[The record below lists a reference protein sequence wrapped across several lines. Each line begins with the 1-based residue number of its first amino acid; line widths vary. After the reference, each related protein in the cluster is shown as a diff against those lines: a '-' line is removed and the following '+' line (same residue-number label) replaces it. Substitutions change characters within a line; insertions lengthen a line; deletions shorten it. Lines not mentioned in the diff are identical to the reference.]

1 MSAIAH
7 ISGYQITEQIYRG
20 NRTLV
25 YRGVR
30 TNDQKPVVIKIL
42 RNEYPNVNELVQ
54 FRNQYTIAK
63 NLDCPSIIKPLT
75 LEIYRHSY
83 ALVMEDFGG
92 ISLANYLQSGAD
104 KNSPSKPLPLGE
116 FLEIAIQITQTLH
129 YLYQQRVIHKD
140 IKPANIL
147 INPETKKIKL
157 IDFSIASLLAKE
169 TQDVENANALEGT
182 LAYISPEQTGRM
194 NRSVDYRSD
203 FYNLGVTFYE
213 LLTGKL
219 PFVSEDA
226 MELLHCHLAKQAI
239 PLHQINPTIPLVF
252 SKIVGKLMAK
262 NAEERYQ
269 SALGIQHDLEA
280 CLTQLQETGKI
291 ADFEIA
297 TRDISDRFII
307 PEKLYGRET
316 EVEQIL
322 TAFEKVSMG
331 ITKLM
336 LVAGF
341 SGIGK
346 TAVVHEVHKPIVRQR
361 GYFITGK
368 YDQFN
373 RNIPLSAFVQAFRD
387 LIGQL
392 LSESDRQ
399 LQIWKDQ
406 IIAAVG
412 DSGQVLIDVIPE
424 LKNIIGEQPPA
435 PELFGTAAQNRFNLL
450 WQKFVQVFTNKS
462 HPLVIFLDDLQWA
475 DLASLNLLKLLMQD
489 SGYLLILGAYRD
501 NEVSPAHSL
510 ILTVDELVKTGAT
523 AKTIALPAL
532 KRSDINRLVADTLNC
547 DLSLAEPLTK
557 LVYQKTQGNPFFA
570 TQFLKALHSDRLITF
585 NWDFQHWQCDMA
597 QVESLSLTEDVVEFM
612 TLQLQKLPTETQEVL
627 KLAACVGAEFDLHTL
642 AVVREK
648 SPEAIATEL
657 WPALQEGFV
666 IPSTKVYKFFT
677 KSDSEVIP
685 NAGANPFH
693 RFLHDRV
700 QQAAYSLIPD
710 EQKQTTHLKIGQ
722 LLQEK
727 LPDSEKKEKLFDIV
741 GHFNLGIALITQP
754 QEREALARLNL
765 TAGQKAINSTAYSS
779 ARKFVQIGLDLLQA
793 NCWESQ
799 YELTLNLY
807 IVGAVSAYLNADF
820 AAMEQMAAL
829 VLPAART
836 VLDKVKIYEIQINA
850 RTTQR
855 QMFEAI
861 AVGRNALAELGVDF
875 ATEPDTALTEKAL
888 QVVAAQL
895 QGRQIEALVNLPVMS
910 EPRTIAA
917 MQLLALL
924 FPAIY
929 QASPGLQPLLC
940 STMVN
945 LSLQF
950 GNAQASTIAYT
961 SYGMVLSALQ
971 GEVERG
977 YRFGRVA
984 MSLLHQLNVRE
995 LKSLTLLWLGLFV
1008 LHRQEPLKA
1017 TLPHLKEGYLAGM
1030 EVGDFLNAGYNIDVY
1045 FYNQFFAG
1053 VPLED
1058 WSAEIPG
1065 YCAVLEKVKQDSP
1078 VLYMRMTEQMVEN
1091 LRENVSQPD
1100 ILSGEV
1106 YDELVILPKYQ
1117 QNNELTGLA
1126 YLYTYKLML
1135 AYLFSHYTN
1144 ALDYITQAEVALQA
1158 VTGSIQTPVFYF
1170 YAGLTLMALISPETP
1185 VIDLNFTLNQ
1195 IEVHQTT
1202 LNQWAI
1208 HAPMN
1213 HQHKVDLVAA
1223 EKCRVEGKN
1232 AAAIDLYDRAIA
1244 GAKKNGYIQE
1254 EALANELAA
1263 KFYLNWG
1270 KEKVAAGYMQE
1281 AYYGYAKWGAKAKIA
1296 DLEKRYPQLLETILQ
1311 KSHPTDL
1318 LTETIARSTLSSNQT
1333 SSRIG
1338 DALDLATLLQAS
1350 QAISSEIDLNKLV
1363 NTLLKIV
1370 VANAGADK
1378 CVLLLLQDM
1387 ELKVVARLDNGKSP
1401 QRLPSIPLESSP
1413 DVPISIINKVKRT
1426 LTSLV
1431 LADARIYPEAIAD
1444 SYLQRKQ
1451 PKSVLCSPILN
1462 QGQLIGILYLEN
1474 NLTIGAFTRDRVG
1487 LLKFICSQAAISLE
1501 NGRLYQESQIY
1512 AQQLE
1517 QSLEKLQIS
1526 EARYRYLA
1534 TATSQIIWLASPEGE
1549 SLDTVHWIAY
1559 TGQSEKE
1566 VQGTGWL
1573 NALHPDDLE
1582 HTAKAWLQAVATKT
1596 QYKTEYRIR
1605 GADGVYRYFDVQGV
1619 PIFAEDG
1626 SVKEWIGTCND
1637 IDARRRAEDKLREKS
1652 QQLEQT
1658 LQELQT
1664 MQLQLV
1670 QNEKMSALGN
1680 LVAGI
1685 AHEINNPV
1693 GFLKG
1698 NIQLALDYIQDL
1710 FTLIDLYQAKYPQVD
1725 PEIKA
1730 KINQIDM
1737 EYLREDLP
1745 NLVGSM
1751 REGIKRIQSISTSL
1765 RTFSRADK
1773 DYPVAC
1779 NIHDGID
1786 STLMILKHRLK
1797 ANEHHPE
1804 IQVIKDYGDLPHI
1817 KCYAGQLNQV
1827 FMNILSN
1834 AIDALEEA
1842 NQGKSYREIH
1852 NQITIKTELSSD
1864 RKQVLIQIQDN
1875 GIGMTE
1881 ALQDKIFEHLFTTKA
1896 VGKGTG
1902 LGLAIAHQII
1912 TEKHGGKIE
1921 CESTLGQGTKF
1932 TLKIPILE

>member
-7 ISGYQITEQIYRG
+7 ISGYQITEQIYKG
-20 NRTLV
+20 TRTLV
-25 YRGVR
+25 YRGIR
-30 TNDQKPVVIKIL
+30 TSDEKSVVIKIL
-42 RNEYPNVNELVQ
+42 CNEYPNVNELVQ

-63 NLDCPSIIKPLT
+63 NLDFPSIIKPLT

-92 ISLANYLQSGAD
+92 ISLANYLQSGTD

-129 YLYQQRVIHKD
+129 YLYQNRVIHKD

-147 INPETKKIKL
+147 IHPQTKKIKL

-226 MELLHCHLAKQAI
+226 MELLHCHLAKQPI
-239 PLHQINPTIPLVF
+239 PIHQINPTIPLVL
-252 SKIVGKLMAK
+252 SKIVRKLMAK
-262 NAEERYQ
+262 NAEYRYQ
-269 SALGIQHDLEA
+269 SALGIQHDLEI
-280 CLTQLQETGKI
+280 CLTQIQENGKI

-297 TRDISDRFII
+297 TRDSSDRFII

-322 TAFEKVSMG
+322 TAFEKVSIG
-331 ITKLM
+331 GTKLM

-392 LSESDRQ
+392 LSESDQQ
-399 LQIWKDQ
+399 LQIWKQQ
-406 IIAAVG
+406 IIAAVCE
-412 DSGQVLIDVIPE
+412 SGQVLIDVIPE
-424 LKNIIGEQPPA
+424 LENIIGKQPPA

-450 WQKFVQVFTNKS
+450 WQKFVQVFTHKS

-501 NEVSPAHSL
+501 NEVSPAHPL

-523 AKTIALPAL
+523 VKTIALPPL

-547 DLSLAEPLTK
+547 ELSLAEPLTK

-570 TQFLKALHSDRLITF
+570 TQFIKALHSDRLITF
-585 NWDFQHWQCDMA
+585 NWDFQHWQCDMG

-612 TLQLQKLPTETQEVL
+612 TLQLHKLPTETQEVL
-627 KLAACVGAEFDLHTL
+627 KLAACVGAGFDLHTL

-666 IPSTKVYKFFT
+666 IPTTKVYKFFT
-677 KSDSEVIP
+677 KSDNEVIVE
-685 NAGANPFH
+685 AGANPFY

-727 LPDSEKKEKLFDIV
+727 LPAAEKEERLFDIV
-741 GHFNLGIALITQP
+741 GHFNLGISLITQP

-765 TAGQKAINSTAYSS
+765 IAGQKARKSTAYAAASKYYLTG
-779 ARKFVQIGLDLLQA
+779 RKLLA
-793 NCWESQ
+793 ADCWHSQ
-799 YELTLNLY
+799 YELTLLLSES
-807 IVGAVSAYLNADF
+807 AAESAYLNGDF
-820 AAMEQMAAL
+820 EAMEELIQEILNSARSLLEKVTAYEVKLQAYTMQKHFREAIETAFAVLKLLGIIFPESPTEAEIQRAFADTKTQWCDRPIHQLIELPEMSDLEKKAAL
-829 VLPAART
+829 RILDSVVSPAYIAMPQFLPLIVCEQVKLLIENGNAPSSAFAYGTYGLILCVIVGDIESGYQFGQLASALLSKFNAKEITAKVVLCIEGDIKHWKEPARETVTPLLYAYQVGLEAGDIIFATYCAFYAFCNSYFCGTNLITLDEEMANYSQAFRQLNQET
-836 VLDKVKIYEIQINA
+836 VLSW
-850 RTTQR
+850 
-855 QMFEAI
+855 
-861 AVGRNALAELGVDF
+861 
-875 ATEPDTALTEKAL
+875 TE
-888 QVVAAQL
+888 
-895 QGRQIEALVNLPVMS
+895 
-910 EPRTIAA
+910 
-917 MQLLALL
+917 
-924 FPAIY
+924 
-929 QASPGLQPLLC
+929 
-940 STMVN
+940 
-945 LSLQF
+945 
-950 GNAQASTIAYT
+950 
-961 SYGMVLSALQ
+961 
-971 GEVERG
+971 
-977 YRFGRVA
+977 
-984 MSLLHQLNVRE
+984 
-995 LKSLTLLWLGLFV
+995 
-1008 LHRQEPLKA
+1008 LHRQAILNLIHPSDRPGDLIGDAYNEAESLRF
-1017 TLPHLKEGYLAGM
+1017 HQQSNDRLALHIIHSHKLI
-1030 EVGDFLNAGYNIDVY
+1030 LN
-1045 FYNQFFAG
+1045 
-1053 VPLED
+1053 
-1058 WSAEIPG
+1058 
-1065 YCAVLEKVKQDSP
+1065 
-1078 VLYMRMTEQMVEN
+1078 
-1091 LRENVSQPD
+1091 
-1100 ILSGEV
+1100 
-1106 YDELVILPKYQ
+1106 
-1117 QNNELTGLA
+1117 
-1126 YLYTYKLML
+1126 
-1135 AYLFSHYTN
+1135 YLFGSIELAVKN
-1144 ALDYITQAEVALQA
+1144 ADIAEQYLDG
-1158 VTGSIQTPVFYF
+1158 VTGMFVISPFYF
-1170 YAGLTLMALISPETP
+1170 YDSLARLQWLEYLDIAHRETLLAKVAKNEKKMTE
-1185 VIDLNFTLNQ
+1185 
-1195 IEVHQTT
+1195 
-1202 LNQWAI
+1202 WAI

-1281 AYYGYAKWGAKAKIA
+1281 AYYGYAKWGATAKIA
-1296 DLEKRYPQLLETILQ
+1296 DLKTRYPQLLEPILQ
-1311 KSHPTDL
+1311 KSHATDL
-1318 LTETIARSTLSSNQT
+1318 FTETITRATLSSNET
-1333 SSRIG
+1333 STRIG
-1338 DALDLATLLQAS
+1338 DALDLANLLQAS
-1350 QAISSEIDLNKLV
+1350 QAISGEIDLNKLV
-1363 NTLLKIV
+1363 NTLLEIV

-1378 CVLLLLQDM
+1378 CALLLLQDM
-1387 ELKVVARLDNGKSP
+1387 ELKLVARVENGESP
-1401 QRLPSIPLESSP
+1401 QRLPSIPLASSP

-1474 NLTIGAFTRDRVG
+1474 NLTIGAFTRDRVE

-1501 NGRLYQESQIY
+1501 NGRLYQASQMY

-1549 SLDTVHWIAY
+1549 NLDTVHWIAY
-1559 TGQSEKE
+1559 TGQSEAE

-1582 HTAKAWLQAVATKT
+1582 YTTQVWLQAVANKAP
-1596 QYKTEYRIR
+1596 YKTEYRIR
-1605 GADGVYRYFDVQGV
+1605 GADGIYRYFDVQGV

-1698 NIQLALDYIQDL
+1698 NIQMALDYIQDL
-1710 FTLIDLYQAKYPQVD
+1710 FTLIDLYQAKYREPD
-1725 PEIKA
+1725 PEIQA
-1730 KINQIDM
+1730 KIEQTEI

-1745 NLVGSM
+1745 NLLGSM

-1765 RTFSRADK
+1765 RNFSRADK

-1804 IQVIKDYGDLPHI
+1804 IQVIKDYGHLPHI

-1842 NQGKSYREIH
+1842 NQGKIYGEIH
-1852 NQITIKTELSSD
+1852 NKIMIKTELSSD
-1864 RKQVLIQIQDN
+1864 QKQVMIQIQDD
-1875 GIGMTE
+1875 GIGMNE
-1881 ALQDKIFEHLFTTKA
+1881 ALRDKIFEHLFTTKA

-1932 TLKIPILE
+1932 TIKIPILK